1 MAIATNIHSVRTITE
16 DGELVSIV
24 ENLED
29 NEAWEIFEDT
39 KQNIEAGMIVQLINE
54 EDNLV
59 MAEQAA

>member
-1 MAIATNIHSVRTITE
+1 MAIATNINSVRTITE

-29 NEAWEIFEDT
+29 NEAWEIFEDAN
-39 KQNIEAGMIVQLINE
+39 QNIEAGMIVQLINE

-59 MAEQAA
+59 VAEQAA